1 MNQVSAR
8 HTLKARRDD
17 LYETPPAATRAL
29 LRTVELPPIVWEP
42 AAGRGAIVRELKVAG
57 IQVIATD
64 LVAYDGAD
72 PEITTAIDFLMERR
86 APDGCSSCIVTN
98 PPYKLADAFIRHGLD
113 LVDDVFKLLRLLALE
128 GAGRADIVDR
138 HLHAVWAGIERLPMM
153 HREGWGGPRTR
164 SSGLPYAW
172 YHFRAE
178 PRTGPIAL
186 HRISWRGE
194 RP

>member
-98 PPYKLADAFIRHGLD
+98 PPYKLADAIRHGLD

-128 GAGRADIVDR
+128 GAGRA
-138 HLHAVWAGIERLPMM
+138 
-153 HREGWGGPRTR
+153 
-164 SSGLPYAW
+164 
-172 YHFRAE
+172 
-178 PRTGPIAL
+178 
-186 HRISWRGE
+186 
-194 RP
+194 